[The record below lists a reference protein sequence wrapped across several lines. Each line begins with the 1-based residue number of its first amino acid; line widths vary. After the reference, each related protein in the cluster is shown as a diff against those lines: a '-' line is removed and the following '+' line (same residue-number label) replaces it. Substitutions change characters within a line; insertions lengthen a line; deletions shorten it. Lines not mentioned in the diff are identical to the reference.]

1 MEKNLAQF
9 ILENIFLFLPIVTL
23 GIVSTVVLMFISKK
37 ENRAETENLESDFT
51 TIFRIRLNIYFLVYL
66 FIWIMIL
73 TIGLFSDFIIPT
85 ITGGIIATIPLVLLI
100 LVDYKTK
107 KLKVR

>member
-37 ENRAETENLESDFT
+37 DNRAETENLESDFT

>member
-9 ILENIFLFLPIVTL
+9 ILENIFLFLPIVIL
-23 GIVSTVVLMFISKK
+23 GIVCTVVLMFISKK
-37 ENRAETENLESDFT
+37 ENRTEVENLESDFK
-51 TIFRIRLNIYFLVYL
+51 TIFRIRFNIYFLVYL
-66 FIWIMIL
+66 FIWIVIL
-73 TIGLFSDFIIPT
+73 IIGLFSDFIIPT
-85 ITGGIIATIPLVLLI
+85 MIGGIIATIPLALLI